1 MGAAVSEVVSH
12 GIANQLNNKHF
23 LNHMGVSNMEE
34 LQIHNPNFQ
43 GWLLSIQEM
52 LRIRWLEQEKE
63 QGQGQRQPKIEQ
75 AGPFHDPNA
84 IYAISVTITVQDK
97 IIHQIGEKDLW
108 DMENMEN
115 QGINLLQKP
124 IVSAYRFLD
133 TEGSSPIIQGEEQ
146 VGSVTARVSPT
157 ILLFLFL
164 AFVFAVV
171 MLSISALII
180 SKVITYFFVYP
191 IVRPLTL
198 LQKKME
204 AIANEQLEDAIHS
217 SLSMDKKPLRE
228 IASLTDSTN
237 RIITK
242 MKEYID
248 LVDQQKGELEAQKQ
262 ELESQRDELESQ
274 NEELEAVTEDLKE
287 TSQYVEQKNKQL
299 ENFFNNVGQGFLSF
313 GVDLLIDE
321 EYSAECKNI
330 FGVDIKHEK
339 LSQLLFPEDEEQI
352 LFLDSIFQKILY
364 KKDPNKSEIYLSLL
378 PTEVTLHNRFI
389 QIEYKQIGYTREN
402 SGMFMVI
409 LTDITDK
416 RALEYKMEEEKNIL
430 KMVVKVVV
438 NYNDFMDCVEEYKE
452 FYRFKLQELLESQN
466 PLQEIYHEVY
476 RNIHN
481 FKGNF
486 SQFDLCSV
494 IQQLHT
500 METQI
505 SKSKKNLPNMDVWEF
520 GGFIRQ
526 FNLAL
531 WLEEDLDILRT
542 FLGDEFFF
550 RKNAFAVDKQKLLEI
565 ERKMINTLSPKEC
578 SLLLPDIKRLR
589 YQPFKELMKTYP
601 EYVAKLAERM
611 DKTIEPVVIEDDEAV
626 IDTEYY
632 HDFAKSLV
640 HIFRNSVD
648 HGIETIEER
657 VIAGKSEAGNI
668 GCKITKQK
676 EMLQIIIADDGRGI
690 DLEAIR
696 HKAVERGM
704 FSQEE
709 AQNVSSEDLLHV
721 IFRDEFSTKEEV
733 TEISGRGVGLASV
746 KAELGRVG
754 GTVEIQ
760 THEGRGTEFIF
771 TLPLEQKNESV
782 QVSISHIM
790 DALIDTSKHFMQEQN
805 MGTFEL
811 DEDISQTNR
820 ICLNNITAL
829 INIRGIVDAI
839 LVLSLNEQLAH
850 RLVKSFV
857 IEELTPEEEQGY
869 IEDVV
874 AEAFNIIAG
883 NSIKQLK
890 EIEDFI
896 TIGTPTII
904 CYKGASIKYADS
916 QIWSCVLGVEESE
929 YSISLISMDKNLSEE
944 GNIWHV
950 F

>member
-1 MGAAVSEVVSH
+1 
-12 GIANQLNNKHF
+12 
-23 LNHMGVSNMEE
+23 
-34 LQIHNPNFQ
+34 
-43 GWLLSIQEM
+43 
-52 LRIRWLEQEKE
+52 
-63 QGQGQRQPKIEQ
+63 
-75 AGPFHDPNA
+75 
-84 IYAISVTITVQDK
+84 
-97 IIHQIGEKDLW
+97 
-108 DMENMEN
+108 
-115 QGINLLQKP
+115 
-124 IVSAYRFLD
+124 
-133 TEGSSPIIQGEEQ
+133 
-146 VGSVTARVSPT
+146 
-157 ILLFLFL
+157 
-164 AFVFAVV
+164 
-171 MLSISALII
+171 
-180 SKVITYFFVYP
+180 
-191 IVRPLTL
+191 
-198 LQKKME
+198 
-204 AIANEQLEDAIHS
+204 
-217 SLSMDKKPLRE
+217 
-228 IASLTDSTN
+228 
-237 RIITK
+237 
-242 MKEYID
+242 
-248 LVDQQKGELEAQKQ
+248 
-262 ELESQRDELESQ
+262 
-274 NEELEAVTEDLKE
+274 
-287 TSQYVEQKNKQL
+287 
-299 ENFFNNVGQGFLSF
+299 
-313 GVDLLIDE
+313 
-321 EYSAECKNI
+321 
-330 FGVDIKHEK
+330 
-339 LSQLLFPEDEEQI
+339 
-352 LFLDSIFQKILY
+352 
-364 KKDPNKSEIYLSLL
+364 
-378 PTEVTLHNRFI
+378 
-389 QIEYKQIGYTREN
+389 
-402 SGMFMVI
+402 
-409 LTDITDK
+409 
-416 RALEYKMEEEKNIL
+416 
-430 KMVVKVVV
+430 
-438 NYNDFMDCVEEYKE
+438 
-452 FYRFKLQELLESQN
+452 
-466 PLQEIYHEVY
+466 
-476 RNIHN
+476 
-481 FKGNF
+481 
-486 SQFDLCSV
+486 
-494 IQQLHT
+494 

-505 SKSKKNLPNMDVWEF
+505 SKNKKNLPNMDVWEF

-526 FNLAL
+526 FNLAH
-531 WLEEDLDILRT
+531 WLEKDLDILRT
-542 FLGDEFFF
+542 FLGDEFFS

-611 DKTIEPVVIEDDEAV
+611 DKTIEPVVIEDDEAL

-640 HIFRNSVD
+640 HVFRNSVD

-657 VIAGKSEAGNI
+657 VIAGKSEVGSI

-676 EMLQIIIADDGRGI
+676 EMLQIMIADDGRGI

-696 HKAVERGM
+696 HEAVERVV

-709 AQNVSSEDLLHV
+709 SQNLSSEDLLHV

-746 KAELGRVG
+746 KAELDRVG

-760 THEGRGTEFIF
+760 TQEGRGTKFIF

-782 QVSISHIM
+782 QVSISNIM
-790 DALIDTSKHFMQEQN
+790 DALIHTSKHFMQDQN
-805 MGTFEL
+805 MGIFEL